1 MAALATGA
9 NVGENSYLRIRS
21 DILSGR
27 LAPGQRLKLEAMKS
41 RYGASISTLR
51 ELLSRLSSEGL
62 IVAEASKGFEVAPVS
77 ADNLREVAEMR
88 LLLESHAMRLSFA
101 SADIEWESRIVAAHH
116 KLAVM
121 ENRVNSGEKAD
132 IEVWKRYDLEFHHAL
147 VSNCGSQALLDTH
160 AAIFHRY
167 LRYLMVALAFRGEP
181 AAEEHR
187 KLLKYGLNRDFDR
200 ARKVLTTH
208 IEDCLDYTL
217 SAAKLS

>member
-116 KLAVM
+116 KLAVT
-121 ENRVNSGEKAD
+121 ESRVNSGEKAD